1 MKLLI
6 VEDEAIAREGLRG
19 SLRWEEYGIE
29 SVVCAENGEAG
40 LRLARRSAPDIV
52 LTDIRMPRMDGIT
65 MATRLREAYPDC
77 RIIFLSAYS
86 DIEYYKAAIQLKAV
100 RFLDKPV
107 QTGELVEVIRQA
119 VDECAQIRST
129 RSLGA
134 LHDLHER
141 MELADALCQGADLEE
156 LTRRARALGLGAAL
170 KKCEVVT
177 ALLLFCRSG
186 YDEGSREDTLKGAQR
201 LGALLPQENVHT
213 VRQDG
218 RLVYFLFTPAPLS
231 DFVRANICQK
241 VELAFPGADVSIVFG
256 GEGRGLGGAAESYA
270 TAKRAAEKAYCFPFG
285 EPVVYSERLGA
296 QTGLF
301 AYDELRERIL
311 QALGEKDEAAALAGA
326 QALFEALRHNQDLPY
341 AKARELYYGL
351 LSEVFRLADQ
361 QHLPLGQDEPGDEIF
376 WAVRIEAYD
385 LRELDRYLQG
395 QLRALFAAV
404 EQTRSEKRQIL
415 TIKDYIADHYP
426 DPALSVSS
434 ISRYLHMSASHV
446 CTLFKKETG
455 ETING
460 YLTEYRLERAKKYLD
475 ESLLSIA
482 DVGAKIGYK
491 DNSYFGRIFRKHVGM
506 TPLEYRN
513 RIK

>member
-6 VEDEAIAREGLRG
+6 VEDEAIAREGLMG

-29 SVVCAENGEAG
+29 SVACAENGEAG
-40 LRLARRSAPDIV
+40 LMMARRCAPDIV

-65 MATRLREAYPDC
+65 MATRLREAFPDC

-86 DIEYYKAAIQLKAV
+86 DIEYYKAAIQLRAV

-107 QTGELVEVIRQA
+107 QIEDLGEVIRQA
-119 VDECAQIRST
+119 VDECAQIRSN

-134 LHDLHER
+134 LQDLHER
-141 MELADALCQGADLEE
+141 MDLADALCQGADGEE
-156 LTRRARALGLGAAL
+156 LARRARQLALSAAL
-170 KKCEVVT
+170 KKCETVT
-177 ALLLFCRSG
+177 ALILQCRSG
-186 YDEGSREDTLKGAQR
+186 YDEGSREDVLKKAQR
-201 LGALLPQENVHT
+201 LGTLLPQENVHT

-218 RLVYFLFTPAPLS
+218 RLVYFLFTQAPLT

-241 VELAFPGADVSIVFG
+241 VELAFPRTDVSIVFG
-256 GEGRGLGGAAESYA
+256 GEARGLSGAADSYA
-270 TAKRAAEKAYCFPFG
+270 MAKKAAEKAYCFPFG
-285 EPVVYSERLGA
+285 EPVVYSERLEK

-301 AYDELRERIL
+301 AYDAQRERL
-311 QALGEKDEAAALAGA
+311 MQALAEKDEQAALESA
-326 QALFEALRHNQDLPY
+326 QSLFEALRRNRDLPY

-351 LSEVFRLADQ
+351 LSEVFRTADQ
-361 QHLPLGQDEPGDEIF
+361 QHLQLRQDTPGDEIF

-385 LRELDRYLQG
+385 LIELDRYLQEN
-395 QLRALFAAV
+395 LRALFAAV
-404 EQTRSEKRQIL
+404 EQSRSEKRQIL

-426 DPALSVSS
+426 DPALSVSG
-434 ISRYLHMSASHV
+434 ISAYLHMSASHV

-460 YLTEYRLERAKKYLD
+460 YLTQYRLERAKKYLD

-513 RIK
+513 RTK